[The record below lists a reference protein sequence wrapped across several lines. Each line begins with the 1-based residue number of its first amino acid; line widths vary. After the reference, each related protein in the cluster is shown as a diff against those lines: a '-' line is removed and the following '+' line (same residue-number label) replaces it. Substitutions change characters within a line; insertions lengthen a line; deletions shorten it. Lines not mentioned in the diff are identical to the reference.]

1 MDTELKMDKKM
12 IGNDILQTDY
22 FSENEKDIIAS
33 SELNKYKLDNLKI
46 KDNDFT
52 NLNKTIKPT
61 EFAFFI

>member
-1 MDTELKMDKKM
+1 MDTELKMDKKI

-52 NLNKTIKPT
+52 NLKKQ
-61 EFAFFI
+61 